1 MSSRK
6 KFDISPQT
14 MISAIETE
22 TKALLPEMPK
32 GLKPK
37 LISIQETVK
46 LLSKKINSF
55 VSSPLSNSD
64 NISNFHRIHSV

>member
-14 MISAIETE
+14 MISTIETE

-46 LLSKKINSF
+46 LLSKKINYRK
-55 VSSPLSNSD
+55 
-64 NISNFHRIHSV
+64 NFNYGKLEYRNT